1 MKSVLRKGWCC
12 FFALIIAFGTVISS
26 VPTKVFA
33 DDGQAQISIN
43 RAYLKAN
50 TPLSVNNPN
59 DYALKFFKGDEE
71 LGVESYIP
79 TEQDYESWLTVKAY
93 NGDQEVAADS
103 VYFSKLPV
111 LYINT
116 DDGNA
121 ITSKTEYKPGT
132 MTIQNN
138 TESSSAMYDGVIK
151 IKGRGNTTWAWP
163 KKPYRIKLDKK
174 TNLFGMGKNKNWVLL
189 ANYLDE
195 CSMRYSTAVKLSNEI
210 GLTTMDCVW
219 TDVVL
224 NGEYAGMYQ
233 LCENIRIDDDRV
245 EIFDWE
251 DEAENVAAAVVKAEK
266 KKGNILDKDLLEDT
280 LKENLLWITTGTFS
294 FDETDYTVSDYY
306 QAEDNISGGYLLELS
321 NSMDEVSQFT
331 TGIGLCVMV
340 NSPEYLTTNDQMMGY
355 VQNYFQDLEDAYTSD
370 DGYTQTTDGLKHYSE
385 LADFDSMVGYW
396 LVMEILGNVDAA
408 WRSRFAYKDID
419 GLLHYGPVWDFDWGS
434 GSLKVTHHPYG
445 WQVTNGKMEQRFFKE
460 FVDDPYFISKASEQY
475 WKIRPYME
483 SLIEDGGLLDA
494 DFNYICEAGV
504 ADAERWDRKVSWPD
518 DARGFL
524 LDSEM
529 YKTYLKK
536 RFKWLDQQFEND
548 DSLLSSLRSDYS
560 ASPYTKD
567 PSLGISFSKA
577 HSDIYS
583 AHAAAKGAIGE
594 DESLKVNLCA
604 KDNETKSVN
613 VYINGMF
620 YTNVVLNDNKA
631 AIEIDNSMLNGE
643 KNTKNVISV
652 VGKDSSNNST
662 RRNYITV
669 IVSDLAPD
677 QTGDV
682 NFDGTVSIS
691 DASFIQRHLAEYLDE
706 ADVALLDETDEE
718 TLALADIDK
727 DGAISIR
734 DVTEI
739 QRYLAEIRDTL

>member
-1 MKSVLRKGWCC
+1 MRRTLRKSWCC
-12 FFALIIAFGTVISS
+12 FFALFIAFSILVSS

-33 DDGQAQISIN
+33 DDDPAQISIN
-43 RAYLKAN
+43 RTYLKAN
-50 TPLSVNNPN
+50 TPLVVNNPN
-59 DYALKFFKGDEE
+59 NYTLKFYKGDEE
-71 LGVESYIP
+71 QEGESFIP
-79 TEQDYESWLTVKAY
+79 TEQDYESWLTVKAFS
-93 NGDQEVAADS
+93 GDQEVASDR

-132 MTIQNN
+132 MMIQNN
-138 TESSSAMYDGVIK
+138 TESNAAMYDGVIK

-195 CSMRYSTAVKLSNEI
+195 CSMRYSTAVKLSKEI

-219 TDVVL
+219 TDVVF

-251 DEAENVAAAVVKAEK
+251 DEAENVASAVVKAEK

-280 LKENLLWITTGTFS
+280 LKEDLSWVTTGIFTF
-294 FDETDYTVSDYY
+294 EENEYTVSDYY
-306 QAEDNISGGYLLELS
+306 RAEDNISGGYLLELS

-331 TGIGLCVMV
+331 TNIGLCVMV
-340 NSPEYLTTNDQMMGY
+340 SSPEYLKTNTQMMEY
-355 VQNYFQDLEDAYTSD
+355 VQDYFQELEDAYTSD
-370 DGYTQTTDGLKHYSE
+370 DGYVQTADGSKHYSE
-385 LADFDSMVGYW
+385 LADFDSMVRYW

-460 FVDDPYFISKASEQY
+460 FVDDPYFICKASEQY

-483 SLIEDGGLLDA
+483 SLIEDGGLIDA
-494 DFNYICEAGV
+494 DFDYICEAGI
-504 ADAERWDRKVSWPD
+504 ADAVRWDRKISWPN

-536 RFKWLDQQFEND
+536 RFKWLDAQFAND
-548 DSLLSSLRSDYS
+548 DSLLNSLRSETS
-560 ASPYTKD
+560 VSPYTKD
-567 PSLGISFSKA
+567 PLLGISFSKA
-577 HSDIYS
+577 HTDIYS
-583 AHAAAKGAIGE
+583 AHAAAKGAISEGE
-594 DESLKVNLCA
+594 TLKVNLCA
-604 KDNETKSVN
+604 KDTETESVN

-620 YTNVVLNDNKA
+620 YTNVVLTDRRA
-631 AIEIDNSMLNGE
+631 LLEIDESALNGE
-643 KNTKNVISV
+643 KNNKNVISV
-652 VGKDSSNNST
+652 VGKDSENNST

-669 IVSDLAPD
+669 IVSDLEPD
-677 QTGDV
+677 QIGDV
-682 NFDGTVSIS
+682 NLDSIVNIN

-706 ADVALLDETDEE
+706 AYVALIDATDPETM
-718 TLALADIDK
+718 ALADINK
-727 DGAISIR
+727 DGVISIR

-739 QRYLAEIRDTL
+739 QRYLAEIRETL